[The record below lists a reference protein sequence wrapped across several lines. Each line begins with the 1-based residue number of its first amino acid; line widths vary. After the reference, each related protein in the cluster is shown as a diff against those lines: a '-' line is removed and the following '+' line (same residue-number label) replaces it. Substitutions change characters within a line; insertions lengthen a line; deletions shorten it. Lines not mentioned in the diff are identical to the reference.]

1 MILYAPNRFPHR
13 EDSSSLELERMI
25 DPFKHREDSSFYSW
39 DRYDYSDLV
48 EARKK
53 DKIDRCCKL

>member
-1 MILYAPNRFPHR
+1 MILEVPKYR

-53 DKIDRCCKL
+53 DKIRK